1 MTPSRWSA
9 ASLASALCLATV
21 PSRLE
26 RGGLDADTP
35 ASSFGHGTAVRCALT
50 RRRHKQGG
58 TTMTD
63 GVLTTSEISIR
74 SALKPAL
81 NSASRS
87 QPISRFQEQEHLAQ
101 AHWHVSQMKTHI
113 VRQRIRVKHARDT
126 GQPSQLEDSMLHA
139 LEASLYAF
147 ERHRELIVSQL
158 KRRFSE

>member
-1 MTPSRWSA
+1 
-9 ASLASALCLATV
+9 
-21 PSRLE
+21 
-26 RGGLDADTP
+26 
-35 ASSFGHGTAVRCALT
+35 
-50 RRRHKQGG
+50 
-58 TTMTD
+58 MTD

-101 AHWHVSQMKTHI
+101 ADWHVSQIRTHI

>member
-1 MTPSRWSA
+1 
-9 ASLASALCLATV
+9 
-21 PSRLE
+21 
-26 RGGLDADTP
+26 
-35 ASSFGHGTAVRCALT
+35 
-50 RRRHKQGG
+50 
-58 TTMTD
+58 MTD

-74 SALKPAL
+74 SAFKPAL

-101 AHWHVSQMKTHI
+101 ADWHVSQIRTHI
-113 VRQRIRVKHARDT
+113 VRQRIRVNHARAT

-147 ERHRELIVSQL
+147 ERHRDLIVSQL